1 MNISAFTKEPEN
13 SEFYEVIFQKNSENA
28 RKEETT
34 MDTPDLKNAKK
45 TDDTEMI
52 RRFNERDESVLKDV
66 SRKYGG
72 YCSSIARN
80 ILGNEQAAE
89 ECVNDTL
96 MRLWESIPPAKPSYF
111 PAYVGKIVRNIA
123 INSARHEAALKRGG
137 GEIDAILDE
146 AEEMISSGD
155 NVEQTAQRHEIMA
168 MVNEWLGTLPAKKR
182 AVFVLRFWHC
192 KGVSEIAQCVGM
204 SAANIENVLKRERKK
219 LVEFMS
225 KRGF

>member
-1 MNISAFTKEPEN
+1 MNISALTKDLEKT
-13 SEFYEVIFQKNSENA
+13 EFYEVIMQQNSEKA
-28 RKEETT
+28 QEEETT

-45 TDDTEMI
+45 TDDDEMI
-52 RRFNERDESVLKDV
+52 RRFNERDESVLRDV
-66 SRKYGG
+66 SRKYGC

-96 MRLWESIPPAKPSYF
+96 LRLWESIPPAKPSYF

-123 INSARHEAALKRGG
+123 INAARRETALKRGG
-137 GEIDAILDE
+137 GEIDIILDE

-155 NVEQTAQRHEIMA
+155 DVEQTAWRHEIMA

-192 KGVSEIAQCVGM
+192 KSVSEIAQYVGM
-204 SAANIENVLKRERKK
+204 SAANVENVLKRERKK
-219 LVEFMS
+219 LVEFMG